1 MRFGAAPLV
10 LSGASVT
17 VVFLVT
23 ASCRARAMS
32 DRISDTDPSIE
43 FVNINELIFGTAMAA
58 RMARIASVTI
68 SSMSVKPLLAVFERE

>member
-1 MRFGAAPLV
+1 
-10 LSGASVT
+10 
-17 VVFLVT
+17 
-23 ASCRARAMS
+23 MS